1 MNFFLQTLS
10 EIFKAFGLF
19 IKGDTNAN
27 DYIKI
32 SEAHWLLS
40 WLMVIASVLIYSA
53 YLPSAFVSHLAQE
66 ILPEN
71 AQYSD
76 FKSANLL
83 SFIFVFVT
91 GYLIIYLL
99 ARPLEYE
106 GSVRRYIIAQNWI
119 LLISILFTLPISL
132 SIASGDSPFVSLF
145 IFTFLFLLFFA
156 YRSIKITLGIN
167 GLKAFMLLLVLVVFE
182 LTADGMIDDWYG
194 LKREVVSNN
203 PPS

>member
-1 MNFFLQTLS
+1 MSFFLQTLS
-10 EIFKAFGLF
+10 EIFKAFVLF
-19 IKGDTNAN
+19 VKGDEAAN
-27 DYIKI
+27 EQIHI

-40 WLMVIASVLIYSA
+40 WLMVIASLLIYSA
-53 YLPSAFVSHLAQE
+53 YLPSAFMSDLTQE

-71 AQYSD
+71 TRYSD
-76 FKSANLL
+76 FRSANLL
-83 SFIFVFVT
+83 SFVFVFVT
-91 GYLIIYLL
+91 GYLIVYLL
-99 ARPLEYE
+99 TKPLEYE

-132 SIASGDSPFVSLF
+132 SIASGESPFVSLF
-145 IFTFLFLLFFA
+145 IFSFLFLLFFA

-167 GLKAFMLLLVLVVFE
+167 GVKAFMILLILVVFE

-194 LKREVVSNN
+194 LKQEVVSNN

>member
-106 GSVRRYIIAQNWI
+106 GSVRRYIIVQNWI

-132 SIASGDSPFVSLF
+132 SIASGGSPFVSLF

-167 GLKAFMLLLVLVVFE
+167 GVKAFMLLLVLVVFE

-194 LKREVVSNN
+194 LKRDVVSNN